1 MRTRAQSLQRGPIG
15 RHVFRAFS
23 PSHKVAGER
32 CRIQKSSRDETCVP
46 ETRAFHP
53 ETGTINPRAHSTQH
67 RPPWHTPHPY
77 PIHTPVAAL
86 SSAPHLVPSQNYT
99 SSNKILPSN
108 DAHRSRCS
116 GCGSQLWLSSTSFAR
131 AAAYPL
137 PTRVPGTV
145 SL

>member
-1 MRTRAQSLQRGPIG
+1 MHAYESPEPPARTHWEAR
-15 RHVFRAFS
+15 F
-23 PSHKVAGER
+23 PSIFTLTVAADVAGSR
-32 CRIQKSSRDETCVP
+32 RARAMKLAFQKHARS
-46 ETRAFHP
+46 HP

-99 SSNKILPSN
+99 SSNNNLPSN
-108 DAHRSRCS
+108 DAHRSRWS

-137 PTRVPGTV
+137 PGIV